1 MAKDFY
7 DIEEDPTEQKV
18 SRFNAAALINLIL
31 SDLWK
36 DSYRHSRAGEFS
48 KWNADLNCLWME
60 LAGDVQPGS
69 DEEKAYEIIETEL
82 ANAGALN
89 SGKKVTGFKTVSKDD
104 MVSHSK
110 QYRILMKKAV
120 MLKRLQNKQGKGTAY
135 QDSADDYM
143 DF

>member
-7 DIEEDPTEQKV
+7 DIEEDPSEQKV

-60 LAGDVQPGS
+60 LAGDIAPDS
-69 DEEKAYEIIETEL
+69 EEEKAYNKIEQEL
-82 ANAGALN
+82 AEIGSL
-89 SGKKVTGFKTVSKDD
+89 GKKAEGFKIKTKED
-104 MVSHSK
+104 MVNSSK

>member
-7 DIEEDPTEQKV
+7 DIEEDPEEQKV

-31 SDLWK
+31 SELWK
-36 DSYRHSRAGEFS
+36 DSYRHSRSGEFS

-60 LAGDVQPGS
+60 LAGDVAPDS
-69 DEEKAYEIIETEL
+69 EEEKQYDTIEYEL
-82 ANAGALN
+82 ASAGSLI
-89 SGKKVTGFKTVSKDD
+89 GKKLTGFKIISKDE
-104 MVSHSK
+104 MIRNAK

-120 MLKRLQNKQGKGTAY
+120 FLKRLQNKQGKGTAY